1 MQCVI
6 LREMDLVINLHIY
19 DLQSQLHDSLCLEV
33 KIHVMLHLISEAIHC
48 QHITPVF
55 QKSLVE
61 VQGHGLELLNFSG
74 LR

>member
-6 LREMDLVINLHIY
+6 LRELDVVINLHICV
-19 DLQSQLHDSLCLEV
+19 LQSRLHDSLCLEV
-33 KIHVMLHLISEAIHC
+33 KIHVTLHLISEGVHC

-61 VQGHGLELLNFSG
+61 VQGHELSC
-74 LR
+74 